1 VTILL
6 VVDAVWSQL
15 ETAPGRNIV
24 AVSFGPG
31 LTLYAALL
39 RTT

>member
-1 VTILL
+1 LL
-6 VVDAVWSQL
+6 VVDAVWNQL
-15 ETAPGRNIV
+15 ESSPGRNIV

-31 LTLYAALL
+31 LTPYAALL

>member
-1 VTILL
+1 LL
-6 VVDAVWSQL
+6 VVDAVRSQL
-15 ETAPGRNIV
+15 ESSPGRNIV

-39 RTT
+39 RIT